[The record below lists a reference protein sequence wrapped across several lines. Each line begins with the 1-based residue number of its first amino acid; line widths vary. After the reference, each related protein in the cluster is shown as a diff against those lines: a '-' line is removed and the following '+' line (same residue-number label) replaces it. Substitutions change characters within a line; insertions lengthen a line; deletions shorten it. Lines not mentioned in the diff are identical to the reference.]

1 MPYPQIGVD
10 IAELPLTASTTAGNE
25 RLKVDIAQ
33 TGFFDAREFRFALDK
48 TAAYTVKVVAPI
60 DFILNLQT
68 LFSHDSTATFTA
80 YTSNQVASESSSF
93 TDTLQTL
100 KNNAMS
106 SAPAYVGQVSIFGG
120 GSIVLDGVQ
129 EPREYIKVV
138 TANATAQQS
147 TVGGNSIRE
156 RGLSA
161 DTYYLVFTGDDYS
174 YRLVFEERP

>member
-10 IAELPLTASTTAGNE
+10 VAELPITTSTTPGNE
-25 RLKVDIAQ
+25 RLKVDVAQ
-33 TGFFDAREFRFALDK
+33 TGFFDAREFRFSLDK
-48 TAAYTVKVVAPI
+48 TADYTVKVVAPI
-60 DFILNLQT
+60 DFLIELQT
-68 LFSHDSTATFTA
+68 LFGHAGTSTFTA
-80 YTSNQVASESSSF
+80 YTSSQVSSESAAF

-100 KNNAMS
+100 SNNAMS
-106 SAPAYVGQVSIFGG
+106 SAPAYTGQISIFGG
-120 GSIVLDGVQ
+120 GSITLDGVQ

-156 RGLSA
+156 RGLPA

-174 YRLVFEERP
+174 YRLIFEERP